1 MIKIVNMS
9 HANTDT
15 SQKERRTHMTM
26 VYKGKLL
33 RIAKGLTQDQLS
45 AESGVSRSIISG
57 LESGRTEIT
66 TTKTLLRIA
75 QTLGVG
81 VNDLFCDADA

>member
-1 MIKIVNMS
+1 
-9 HANTDT
+9 
-15 SQKERRTHMTM
+15 MTM

-66 TTKTLLRIA
+66 TTKTLLHIA
-75 QTLGVG
+75 NALGVQLD
-81 VNDLFCDADA
+81 DLFLVQSAK

>member
-1 MIKIVNMS
+1 
-9 HANTDT
+9 
-15 SQKERRTHMTM
+15 MTM

-45 AESGVSRSIISG
+45 VESGVSRSIISG

>member
-1 MIKIVNMS
+1 
-9 HANTDT
+9 
-15 SQKERRTHMTM
+15 MTM

-81 VNDLFCDADA
+81 VNDLFSDADA